1 MSRAILTAWLNEHRP
16 ELAARIANMSPELV
30 RKVLN
35 NETGLSVGPNDFIEA
50 SCALYLHAFKKQD
63 EAKGAKLPPKINAPT
78 LRRWNAQR
86 GQRNGRKGRYKRL
99 PSRSTLSNWVAG
111 RIIEEILEEERRGH

>member
-35 NETGLSVGPNDFIEA
+35 NETGLNIGPDANVDE
-50 SCALYLHAFKKQD
+50 SCVQYLAALQLALQPTN
-63 EAKGAKLPPKINAPT
+63 LPPKINGAV
-78 LRRWNAQR
+78 LRRWYSQR
-86 GQRNGRKGRYKRL
+86 GQRNGRGGRYKRM
-99 PSRSTLSNWVAG
+99 PSRKCLSNWVAG
-111 RIIEEILEEERRGH
+111 RIIEEILAEESN

>member
-16 ELAARIANMSPELV
+16 ELAARIANMPPELV

-35 NETGLSVGPNDFIEA
+35 NETGLNVLPTDFIEA
-50 SCALYLHAFKKQD
+50 SCALYLHAFMKQD
-63 EAKGAKLPPKINAPT
+63 EQPKLPPKINAPT

-86 GQRNGRKGRYKRL
+86 GQRNGRGGRYKRL

>member
-16 ELAARIANMSPELV
+16 ELAARIANMPPELV

-35 NETGLSVGPNDFIEA
+35 NETGLNVQPTDFIEA
-50 SCALYLHAFKKQD
+50 SCALYLQALMEQ
-63 EAKGAKLPPKINAPT
+63 EQPQLPPKINAPT